1 MSDQALALP
10 TRPALGDSARER
22 LRALGRGRPADPP
35 WSRPALLGVALLAAV
50 LMVWGLTVNGYANTY
65 YASAVYAD
73 SHSWSAFLYNALDL
87 SRYVSIDKTPLSL
100 WMMAL
105 SARVFGFS
113 SFAMLLPDAL
123 CGVASVVV
131 LHDAVRRTLGPRAAV
146 LAALML
152 ALTPV
157 TVLVSRFNN
166 PDALLVLLLVCSAW
180 ATVRATE
187 TGRTR
192 HLLLA
197 GLLVGLAFNT
207 KMLQAYLVLPALA
220 LTYLYAGPGPG
231 RVRRRFAQLLGAG
244 ALTFAVSA
252 AWVGAMMLVPAAQ
265 RPYVGDTLHDSW
277 WELIFEANGLNRVG
291 SSGAGGVGGPGG
303 FGGGQGVLRLFN
315 TEVGG
320 QIAWLLPLA
329 ALGLLV
335 GLWVRRR
342 TPRTDPARA
351 AYVLWGLWALVHV
364 AVFSLALTLFH
375 PYYTSAL
382 APAVAVLAAGSLL
395 ALWDR
400 VRVSRLAAATLSLA
414 LVATALLSSAL
425 LDRTPAFVPWLRWLV
440 PAVAFGCAAALLVW
454 RARPHAL
461 VLALALAAVLAG
473 PVAYSLATVGRS
485 VGGGNPKAGPAA
497 AESGLGGA
505 PGGGGGAIA
514 GGFPGAGGPRLFGGA
529 RGGVSSGSPG
539 GLSLPGVTAGGGGA
553 AGARGLGGAGQAS
566 KQLIAYLE
574 AHRDG
579 AKYLVAADGSMTAAP
594 LILATHE
601 LVVTIGG
608 FSGQDPAPTATQLEQ
623 LVSSGQLRYVYGF
636 GGASGSGTLR
646 HGRFSPGGRFGF
658 AGGGA
663 PGGVPP
669 SGGPPGSV
677 LPGGGASAGGGTSGG
692 GLPGA
697 PGGLGGSASSTRA
710 LQTWVAAHCKAVS
723 GYSGLEQCSAA

>member
-10 TRPALGDSARER
+10 THPALADSARER
-22 LRALGRGRPADPP
+22 LRALLRGRPADPP

-50 LMVWGLTVNGYANTY
+50 LMLWGLTVNGYANTY

-87 SRYVSIDKTPLSL
+87 SRYVSIDKTPLSI

-131 LHDAVRRTLGPRAAV
+131 LHDTVRRTLGPRAAI

-157 TVLVSRFNN
+157 TVLMSRFNN

-180 ATVRATE
+180 ATVRAIE

-220 LTYLYAGPGPG
+220 VAYLYAGPG
-231 RVRRRFAQLLGAG
+231 RVRRRLVQLVGAG

-265 RPYVGDTLHDSW
+265 RPYVGDTLHNSW
-277 WELIFEANGLNRVG
+277 WELVFEANGLNRVG
-291 SSGAGGVGGPGG
+291 SSGVGGVGGPGG
-303 FGGGQGVLRLFN
+303 FGGGQGVLRLLDAQG
-315 TEVGG
+315 GG

-342 TPRTDPARA
+342 APRTDPARA
-351 AYVLWGLWALVHV
+351 TYVLWGLWALVHV

-382 APAVAVLAAGSLL
+382 APAVAVLAAGGLL

-400 VRVSRLAAATLSLA
+400 VRVSRLAAATLALA
-414 LVATALLSSAL
+414 LVATALLSSTL
-425 LDRTPAFVPWLRWLV
+425 LDRTPSFVPWLRWLV
-440 PAVAFGCAAALLVW
+440 PAVAFGCAAAILVW
-454 RARPHAL
+454 RARPLAL
-461 VLALALAAVLAG
+461 VLPLALAAVLAG

-497 AESGLGGA
+497 VESGLGGV
-505 PGGGGGAIA
+505 PGGGGGALA
-514 GGFPGAGGPRLFGGA
+514 GGFPGAGAPRPFGGA
-529 RGGVSSGSPG
+529 RGVASSRPPG
-539 GLSLPGVTAGGGGA
+539 GLGLPRVTTGGGA
-553 AGARGLGGAGQAS
+553 AGAGGFGRVAGAGGPGGAGQVS
-566 KQLIAYLE
+566 KRLVAYLE

-594 LILATHE
+594 LILATHQ
-601 LVVTIGG
+601 LVVTVGG

-636 GGASGSGTLR
+636 GGASS
-646 HGRFSPGGRFGF
+646 
-658 AGGGA
+658 A
-663 PGGVPP
+663 
-669 SGGPPGSV
+669 GGPPGGG
-677 LPGGGASAGGGTSGG
+677 LPGGGAPAGGGTPGG
-692 GLPGA
+692 GLPSA
-697 PGGLGGSASSTRA
+697 PGGLGGSASGARA
-710 LQTWVAAHCKAVS
+710 LQTWVTAHCKAVS

>member
-1 MSDQALALP
+1 MPRRGP
-10 TRPALGDSARER
+10 TQRGAHRVRPSACTPSPLGPRGLRARG
-22 LRALGRGRPADPP
+22 LRALLRGRPADPP
-35 WSRPALLGVALLAAV
+35 WARPALLGIALLAAV
-50 LMVWGLTVNGYANTY
+50 LMLWGLTVNGYANTY

-87 SRYVSIDKTPLSL
+87 SRYVSIDKTPLSI

-105 SARVFGFS
+105 SVRVFGFS

-131 LHDAVRRTLGPRAAV
+131 LHDAVRRTLGPRAAI

-157 TVLVSRFNN
+157 TVLMSRFNN

-180 ATVRATE
+180 ATVRAIE

-220 LTYLYAGPGPG
+220 VAYLYAGPGC
-231 RVRRRFAQLLGAG
+231 VRRRLTQLVGAG

-252 AWVGAMMLVPAAQ
+252 VWVGAMMLIPAAQ
-265 RPYVGDTLHDSW
+265 RPYVGDTLHNSW

-342 TPRTDPARA
+342 THRTDPARA

-364 AVFSLALTLFH
+364 AVFSLALNLFH

-382 APAVAVLAAGSLL
+382 APAVAVLAAGGLL

-400 VRVSRLAAATLSLA
+400 VRVSRLAAATLALA
-414 LVATALLSSAL
+414 LVATALLSTSL

-440 PAVAFGCAAALLVW
+440 LVVAFGCAAALLVW
-454 RARPHAL
+454 RVRARAL
-461 VLALALAAVLAG
+461 VLVLALAAVLAG

-485 VGGGNPKAGPAA
+485 VTGGNPKAGPAA
-497 AESGLGGA
+497 VESGLLGGA
-505 PGGGGGAIA
+505 PGKGGTAIA

-529 RGGVSSGSPG
+529 RGGVSSGPPG
-539 GLSLPGVTAGGGGA
+539 GPGLPGVTASGGA
-553 AGARGLGGAGQAS
+553 ASADGPGGAGLAN

-594 LILATHE
+594 LILATHQ
-601 LVVTIGG
+601 LVVTVGG

-636 GGASGSGTLR
+636 GGAS
-646 HGRFSPGGRFGF
+646 P
-658 AGGGA
+658 A
-663 PGGVPP
+663 
-669 SGGPPGSV
+669 GGPPGGG
-677 LPGGGASAGGGTSGG
+677 LPGGGAPAGGGTPGG

-697 PGGLGGSASSTRA
+697 PGGLGGSASGARA
-710 LQTWVAAHCKAVS
+710 LETWVAAHCNAVS